1 MEPSK
6 PQGRKEEEE
15 DKKRKTRGGG
25 RLKTVLM
32 FSHVSVEPEVSQRL
46 QKLRRGGE
54 KKEERG
60 ESRRGG
66 EEVRREEGMEKEGE
80 KDGGQI
86 DKTEEREEEQ
96 M

>member
-15 DKKRKTRGGG
+15 DKKRKTRGRG

-54 KKEERG
+54 K
-60 ESRRGG
+60 RRKGGKAG
-66 EEVRREEGMEKEGE
+66 EEEK
-80 KDGGQI
+80 K
-86 DKTEEREEEQ
+86 
-96 M
+96 

>member
-54 KKEERG
+54 K
-60 ESRRGG
+60 RRKGGKAG
-66 EEVRREEGMEKEGE
+66 EEEK
-80 KDGGQI
+80 K
-86 DKTEEREEEQ
+86 
-96 M
+96 

>member
-15 DKKRKTRGGG
+15 DKKRKTCI
-25 RLKTVLM
+25 
-32 FSHVSVEPEVSQRL
+32 SHVSVEPEVSQRL